1 MMKAD
6 IYEPIVSTEE
16 VLDQQRVFSFNSE
29 DYHVTNRELE
39 VLILLSHGYSA
50 KEIGA
55 ELYLSAHTIIS
66 HKKSL
71 IEKLSARNTVELVAK
86 AVRSGLV

>member
-1 MMKAD
+1 MKAD
-6 IYEPIVSTEE
+6 IYEPIISTKE
-16 VLDQQRVFSFNSE
+16 VVERPEVFNFNNE
-29 DYHVTNRELE
+29 NYHVTNRELE
-39 VLILLSHGYSA
+39 VLILLSNGYSA

-55 ELYLSAHTIIS
+55 ELFLSTHTIIS

-71 IEKLSARNTVELVAK
+71 IEKFSARNTVELVAK